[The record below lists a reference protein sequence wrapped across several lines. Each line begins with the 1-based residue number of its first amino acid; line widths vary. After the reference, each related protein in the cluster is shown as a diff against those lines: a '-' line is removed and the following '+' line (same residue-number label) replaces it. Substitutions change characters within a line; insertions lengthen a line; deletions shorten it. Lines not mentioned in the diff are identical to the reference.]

1 MPKFTYDISIEA
13 SNKEEAI
20 LKMKALA
27 ILSSRLKTNELQK
40 LAHIVEKEPKTLA
53 MAKAAMGF

>member
-13 SNKEEAI
+13 SSKEEAI
-20 LKMKALA
+20 AKMKSLA
-27 ILSSRLKTNELQK
+27 TLSSRLKTNELQK

-53 MAKAAMGF
+53 LAKSAMGL